1 MKLNVLKPQEG
12 NDPPSFDVL
21 SHTGDTVQSRS
32 DSAVSALRALLLIAA
47 FLAVYALFDVLPIVL
62 PKEDVV
68 EGMRWGDLIDVPLV
82 FLLVG
87 AYVLLG
93 LEAGLWRTNLLKLAS
108 AFSLVVLVQGHG
120 IHLAANTISAY
131 LDASSSGWRPAYFL
145 DEHWGHAEI
154 HTGLILQALLFIAAS
169 RPTTGPT
176 WLSSAAN
183 PVLLSLATFYGLFLT
198 ADAIE
203 GQSVALM
210 LPAGVVLAS
219 IGFAKRG
226 DSSLYR
232 TFFASAFA
240 VAVLALAGYWLWHG
254 GFPEHDWHV
263 WQELPL
269 GL

>member
-1 MKLNVLKPQEG
+1 MKPGVLDPQEG
-12 NDPPSFDVL
+12 SDLPGL
-21 SHTGDTVQSRS
+21 GGLAHTGYTLPSRHVPTA
-32 DSAVSALRALLLIAA
+32 SAGRALLLIAA

-62 PKEDVV
+62 PKQDVV
-68 EGMRWGDLIDVPLV
+68 EGLRWGDLIDVPLV

-93 LEAGLWRTNLLKLAS
+93 LEAGLWRTTLLKLAS

-120 IHLAANTISAY
+120 IHMAANTISAY
-131 LDASSSGWRPAYFL
+131 LDTSSSAWRPAYFL
-145 DEHWGHAEI
+145 DERWGHAEI

-169 RPTTGPT
+169 RPTAGPAR
-176 WLSSAAN
+176 LSSAAK
-183 PVLLSLATFYGLFLT
+183 PVLLSLATVYGLFLT

-232 TFFASAFA
+232 IFFASAFA
-240 VAVLALAGYWLWHG
+240 VAVLALAAYWLWHG